1 MSLLNSIYSRMY
13 SHYGPQGWWPG
24 DTPFEI
30 AVGAILT
37 QNVAWV
43 NVSKAIANLK
53 EEKLV
58 TPKKLAGADPDIV
71 KSLIRPAGYYNQKA
85 QTLRD
90 FLSWFSRYRYSF
102 PMLQKRDTDELRRE
116 LIMIKRI
123 GPETADSILLYAL
136 ERKLFVVDAYT
147 KRIFSRVGV
156 LNEEEGYQQVQEFFH
171 RDFTGEIQEY
181 NEYHALIVAH
191 GKDVCKK
198 NPLCDQCCIKT
209 LCLQKG
215 VTG

>member
-1 MSLLNSIYSRMY
+1 MY

-102 PMLQKRDTDELRRE
+102 SMLQKRSTDELRRE
-116 LIMIKRI
+116 LIMINRI

-156 LNEEEGYQQVQEFFH
+156 LNEKEGYQQVQEFFH
-171 RDFTGEIQEY
+171 RDFSGEIQEY

-198 NPLCDQCCIKT
+198 NPLCDHCCIKN
-209 LCLQKG
+209 LCLRRG
-215 VTG
+215 LSG

>member
-1 MSLLNSIYSRMY
+1 MY
-13 SHYGPQGWWPG
+13 SHYGPQDWWPG

-58 TPKKLAGADPDIV
+58 TPKKLAGADPGIV

-85 QTLRD
+85 QTLGD

-102 PMLQKRDTDELRRE
+102 SMLQKRGTDELRRE
-116 LIMIKRI
+116 LIMINRI

-156 LNEEEGYQQVQEFFH
+156 LNEKEGYQQVQEFFH
-171 RDFTGEIQEY
+171 RDFSGEIQEY

-198 NPLCDQCCIKT
+198 NPLCDHCCIKN
-209 LCLQKG
+209 LCLRRG
-215 VTG
+215 LSG

>member
-1 MSLLNSIYSRMY
+1 MY
-13 SHYGPQGWWPG
+13 SHYGPQDWWPG

-30 AVGAILT
+30 TVGAILT

-85 QTLRD
+85 QTLKD

-102 PMLQKRDTDELRRE
+102 SMLQKRDTDELRRE
-116 LIMIKRI
+116 LIMINRI

-156 LNEEEGYQQVQEFFH
+156 LNGDEGYQQVQEFFH
-171 RDFTGEIQEY
+171 RDFAGEMQEY

-198 NPLCDQCCIKT
+198 TPLCDQCCIKN
-209 LCLQKG
+209 LCLRRG
-215 VTG
+215 LSG